1 VVSDTHTN
9 APWDQRLAEGM
20 ARQSWEAAN
29 DPAGRRGR
37 PSFRDQR
44 RSRYFKFAVVVSV
57 GALVAFL
64 LGNATWN
71 GVLGGVL
78 YLASLVL
85 WRLTTVDARAASLAR
100 TATKESK

>member
-1 VVSDTHTN
+1 MVSNKRTN
-9 APWDQRLAEGM
+9 APWDQRLADRM

-37 PSFRDQR
+37 PSFREQM

-57 GALVAFL
+57 GALLTLFL
-64 LGNATWN
+64 GHATWN
-71 GVLGGVL
+71 GVVGGAL

-85 WRLTTVDARAASLAR
+85 WRLTAVDARAASLAR
-100 TATKESK
+100 TATKEST